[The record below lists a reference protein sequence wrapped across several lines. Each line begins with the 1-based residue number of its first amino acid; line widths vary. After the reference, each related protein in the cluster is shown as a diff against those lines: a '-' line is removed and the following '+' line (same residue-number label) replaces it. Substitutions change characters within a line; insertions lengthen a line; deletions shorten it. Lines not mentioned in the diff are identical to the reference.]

1 MQCYREAGQGRF
13 VDPNFSYG
21 SLRRAGHMPGV
32 AQRRAYARR
41 VGVTH
46 MKSLDQQNALVLP
59 LDSTAFL
66 FYSQDANYR
75 RAVELAG
82 FVESALMK
90 NTLPPPHNHG
100 SALAPRGGR
109 AI

>member
-1 MQCYREAGQGRF
+1 M
-13 VDPNFSYG
+13 
-21 SLRRAGHMPGV
+21 
-32 AQRRAYARR
+32 
-41 VGVTH
+41 
-46 MKSLDQQNALVLP
+46 LP

-75 RAVELAG
+75 RAVELAV

-100 SALAPRGGR
+100 SALVLQNSV
-109 AI
+109 